1 MDAKELDAKIKDAND
16 KFIVSD
22 DDVVKDNHSKEE
34 GYNQPSPVRLPVDLY
49 DLMRRQRLKES
60 RTPRPIGASP
70 RVKADIEFIAKKMGR
85 AYNLANDTAK
95 TLAANGDTAR
105 ARMAQ
110 DQYMNDTFLPMIESL
125 THIVPAEELLNAT
138 SSLDE
143 LDKYVLTPGG
153 SGVGYTRAFIQ
164 QLYSEGIG
172 RTEPRTDGFVEDAVR
187 RIKNMVASGQI
198 RTAVG
203 LATKTKTSID
213 KGEHSSSK
221 DDYEILQK
229 VAERGM

>member
-1 MDAKELDAKIKDAND
+1 MDLEKLERKIDQAND
-16 KFIVSD
+16 KYLVSD
-22 DDVVKDNHSKEE
+22 EEVVPDNHDKEE
-34 GYNQPSPVRLPVDLY
+34 GNEQPSPIQYPVDIA

-60 RTPRPIGASP
+60 KTPRPRGASP
-70 RVKADIEFIAKKMGR
+70 RVKADIQYMAKKIER
-85 AYNLANDTAK
+85 AYNLAKDTAK

-110 DQYMNDTFLPMIESL
+110 DQYMTDTFLPVIEAL
-125 THIVPAEELLNAT
+125 THIVPADELINAT

-153 SGVGYTRAFIQ
+153 ASSGYTRAFVQ
-164 QLYSEGIG
+164 QLYSSGMG
-172 RTEPRTDGFVEDAVR
+172 RTEPRSDGFVEDAIR
-187 RIKNMVASGQI
+187 RIKSMVACGQI

-203 LATKTKTSID
+203 LSTKTKNAVD
-213 KGEHSSSK
+213 KGEHSASEE
-221 DDYEILQK
+221 DYETLQK